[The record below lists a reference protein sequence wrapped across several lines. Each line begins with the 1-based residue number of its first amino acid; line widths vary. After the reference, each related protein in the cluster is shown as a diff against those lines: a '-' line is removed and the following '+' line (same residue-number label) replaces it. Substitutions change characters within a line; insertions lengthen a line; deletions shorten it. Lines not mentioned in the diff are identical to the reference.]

1 MQDWER
7 FGEEIRRTV
16 QDAVD
21 SQDYRKLNQT
31 ITDTINRAVNGAVNG
46 ADQSMRSFGNAF
58 DQATRNMG
66 RGPGGPRGRYGQMGG
81 ADRWGRT
88 PGGGVP
94 PFGTYRWS
102 GTDGNGR
109 AWNPD
114 MQDYKAESQGSRYGY
129 SNAQQSPVLYGSTT
143 GTKAGGI
150 VMIAVG
156 GSIALIF
163 LILFLASCIA
173 SLPESPGALWI
184 MRAVFGLFTAASGM
198 ITGWGIKLLK
208 QVGRFKNYSRRIA
221 GREYCNISEIG
232 SNSGKSIKFVTKD
245 LERMISKG
253 WFRQGHMDGEKK
265 CLILSNRAY
274 EEYLQIET
282 RRQQS
287 KAEEPVKKEEKTQ
300 ENTKEKEAKNE
311 KLAPEVQKI
320 IDQGDAFIR
329 KIHEC
334 NEAIPGE
341 EISAK
346 ISRMEMLVDR
356 IFDRVE
362 ENPQSVSDIR
372 KLMEYYLP
380 TTIKLLEAYEQLDRQ
395 PVDGENIQTAK
406 REIEATLDTLNTAF
420 EKLLDDLFQ
429 DTMWDVSSDI
439 SVLNTMLA
447 QEGLKEDGMKK

>member
-1 MQDWER
+1 
-7 FGEEIRRTV
+7 
-16 QDAVD
+16 
-21 SQDYRKLNQT
+21 
-31 ITDTINRAVNGAVNG
+31 
-46 ADQSMRSFGNAF
+46 
-58 DQATRNMG
+58 
-66 RGPGGPRGRYGQMGG
+66 
-81 ADRWGRT
+81 
-88 PGGGVP
+88 
-94 PFGTYRWS
+94 
-102 GTDGNGR
+102 
-109 AWNPD
+109 
-114 MQDYKAESQGSRYGY
+114 
-129 SNAQQSPVLYGSTT
+129 
-143 GTKAGGI
+143 
-150 VMIAVG
+150 
-156 GSIALIF
+156 
-163 LILFLASCIA
+163 
-173 SLPESPGALWI
+173 
-184 MRAVFGLFTAASGM
+184 
-198 ITGWGIKLLK
+198 
-208 QVGRFKNYSRRIA
+208 
-221 GREYCNISEIG
+221 
-232 SNSGKSIKFVTKD
+232 
-245 LERMISKG
+245 MISKG

-300 ENTKEKEAKNE
+300 ENTKEKDAKNE
-311 KLAPEVQKI
+311 KLTPEVQKI